1 MTCMMLCLFLL
12 LLLMLLLS
20 LKIPITLW
28 FYFFPGSAICILF
41 KKQQS
46 VTQNFFLSFLSCHSN
61 TSLQTK
67 SDLLKI
73 EWDVIIIIINIDVV
87 RQRVDCIVMRS
98 TIPNADLTIFSFG
111 CLSLKF
117 YIIHAARIRDYKAVP
132 RYIYVDLHL
141 LYKLMLILI
150 TKSFRSFETQQL
162 QIHISF

>member
-1 MTCMMLCLFLL
+1 L

-20 LKIPITLW
+20 LKIPINLW
-28 FYFFPGSAICILF
+28 FYFFPVPQCILF
-41 KKQQS
+41 KK
-46 VTQNFFLSFLSCHSN
+46 TNPLLRTFFFSFLSCHSN
-61 TSLQTK
+61 TLLQTK

>member
-1 MTCMMLCLFLL
+1 MTWCYV
-12 LLLMLLLS
+12 
-20 LKIPITLW
+20 
-28 FYFFPGSAICILF
+28 YFCCCCWCCCCPWKFQLIFGSTFSRLRNAFCS

-46 VTQNFFLSFLSCHSN
+46 VTRTFFLSFLSCHPN

-67 SDLLKI
+67 SDLSKI